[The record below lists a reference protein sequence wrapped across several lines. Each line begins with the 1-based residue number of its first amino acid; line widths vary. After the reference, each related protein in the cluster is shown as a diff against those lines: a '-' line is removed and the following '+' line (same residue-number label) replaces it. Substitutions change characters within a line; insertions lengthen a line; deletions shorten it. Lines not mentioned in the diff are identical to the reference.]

1 MSVVQNVIALYG
13 WITPT
18 SPAVAKWAEDLDY
31 QLPEGIL
38 LLGMDSREVGIGI
51 KLFDSGTPRWG
62 PMDGDSASFREIQS
76 ANLLDVWQH
85 ANWKLFVEL
94 FYLDLADIAPK
105 YHIFI
110 NHS

>member
-38 LLGMDSREVGIGI
+38 LLGMDSREVGVGI

-62 PMDGDSASFREIQS
+62 PMDGDSASFSWAQS
-76 ANLLDVWQH
+76 STQLDKWKH
-85 ANWKLFVEL
+85 ENWKLFVEL
-94 FYLDLADIAPK
+94 FHEVLFPIRPK